1 MDVRSR
7 LDRGEEV
14 TWEFTP
20 GERRLR
26 IALPEE
32 LGGATRELALHG
44 RYTFGAVGVPAA
56 AR

>member
-1 MDVRSR
+1 VRSR
-7 LDRGEEV
+7 LEGGEEV
-14 TWEFTP
+14 TWEFSP

-44 RYTFGAVGVPAA
+44 RYTLGAVGVPAA